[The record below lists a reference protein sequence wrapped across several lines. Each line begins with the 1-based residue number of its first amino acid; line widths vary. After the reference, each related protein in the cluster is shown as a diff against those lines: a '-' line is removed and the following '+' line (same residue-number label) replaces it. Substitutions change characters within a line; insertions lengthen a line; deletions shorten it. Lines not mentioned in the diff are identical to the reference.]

1 MTRNW
6 RDIVIFGKVI
16 YRLDWLDFFCA
27 GVIVFI
33 IVLVALK

>member
-1 MTRNW
+1 MKCDW

-27 GVIVFI
+27 GLIVFI